1 MTDATGG
8 GKHAAVELAPS
19 GFTPEVDQLLARAI
33 DLTAD
38 LFDVLTKLRPDPV
51 PEYLLEAQKRALLD
65 TVEALDDGD
74 PEPVQLVPGEA

>member
-1 MTDATGG
+1 MSSPEAGR
-8 GKHAAVELAPS
+8 HAAVELAPS

-51 PEYLLEAQKRALLD
+51 PEYLLEAVLD
-65 TVEALDDGD
+65 TVAALDDGD
-74 PEPVQLVPGEA
+74 PEPEQLGPGAG